1 MRSLG
6 LLLGR
11 QDVVGH
17 TLPITCDVESW
28 DVDVSAAWHAVAH
41 VKSRGVVARD
51 AVCSLQP
58 VLQLERQ
65 ASGTCCLMLV

>member
-28 DVDVSAAWHAVAH
+28 DVERCMACCCP
-41 VKSRGVVARD
+41 VKSRGVVACD

-58 VLQLERQ
+58 VLELERQ